1 MHEATVHQ
9 AALQT
14 PTASQ
19 GMDLAAALAGGALV
33 LLVVLVLM
41 VGMLIGRYRAE
52 CHQLR
57 ARNNQ
62 LSLENDRWHE
72 DFAAQTGELSALRR
86 TVGRGGGRRIA
97 SHAEAS

>member
-1 MHEATVHQ
+1 VHEATVHQ
-9 AALQT
+9 VAVQP
-14 PTASQ
+14 PTAQQ
-19 GMDLAAALAGGALV
+19 GMDLAAGLAGGALV
-33 LLVVLVLM
+33 LLVVLVVM
-41 VGMLIGRYRAE
+41 VGVLIGRYRGE

-86 TVGRGGGRRIA
+86 TAGRTGGRRLP